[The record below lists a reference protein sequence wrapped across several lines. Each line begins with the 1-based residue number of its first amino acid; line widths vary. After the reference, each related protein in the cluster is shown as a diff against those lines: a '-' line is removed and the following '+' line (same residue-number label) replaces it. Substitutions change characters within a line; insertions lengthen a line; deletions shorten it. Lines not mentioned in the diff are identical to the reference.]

1 MVEMQCILLLL
12 LPVLAVQIAFHTVR
26 CEFQFTVT
34 PQSRQVY
41 EGEPVAF
48 ECRALFDDEIDF
60 SWTLNGVPLSV
71 QEQQPQS
78 QRAAR
83 LPRLYQNGSNL
94 HIRAV
99 NGTLDRGDYVCLATA
114 RASGARVA
122 SPPARLDVIAIA
134 PPVVQ
139 LLKHDADRGSITL
152 KCHSA
157 NLLEGTAADGRPLT
171 AATAGVGA
179 AGDDEV
185 HAEWYRNEMKLTK
198 SAHIEVQRRKL
209 HIRNVSSKDNGIY
222 SCILVITS
230 RHTEPG
236 HRITLR
242 SVKNY
247 RLKLKPGALY
257 GEGNGKIDCSK
268 NRNLLLCRGKRGDRQ
283 LSGATTIEDLAWA
296 SNLPQSD
303 EPQPVAPAQLQQAA
317 ANSAAPVRIVLH
329 PVTTVVNESQSAI
342 FNCGFRALSNES
354 GASAGGFVVRWR
366 KDGKVIR
373 KWDTAGDGGSALTT
387 IGSVDE
393 SFGATESSSS
403 NSGSSSMF
411 RDDARIHVDRTNGSL
426 VFSSV
431 VASDEGSYDCQI
443 TNNATEFL
451 VSSTAAELQI
461 ISNLRFTP
469 KPPTTKNLELGSIAK
484 IHCKAQ
490 GTPTPTVHW
499 TVEGNRSGGASADPG
514 KVGSTNPLPE
524 TVEDVNGTLVFRA
537 VTADHRGNYVC
548 VASNSQGE
556 IRASVAV
563 NVVVA
568 PKFVTAPEGTVQVS
582 ELGTV
587 QFHCVATGDPKP
599 TIQWDKDLQYLHSA
613 AGQTTGS
620 GSSNSSSSSS
630 SEIPEERVRVLA
642 NGTLVLTEVHLDD
655 EGRYGCTIGNSAG
668 LKREEVHLI
677 VRPSDGM
684 ALPEES
690 AEDGFLITRAV
701 LITMSVAFA
710 YIILVVGLMI
720 WCRHRRAARK
730 ARLDLGSKEN
740 GDAVDMRNCEI
751 EPCLPEK
758 SGSSPGRTKKLK
770 NGSAGGGAAGKEG
783 NTDKDGG
790 QDKSDDTVNSNK
802 SKKSSGSGSG
812 AQLEQLTVPRT
823 AIVEM
828 LQIGKCDFGDV
839 FIGKIRENDCR
850 LPAPRKDTGPQEPV
864 TGDEV
869 GVAPSTE
876 TGNGGV
882 GAVDELVTENERS
895 RRPSNGELNAIRP
908 ENDYKPVMVKAL
920 TKVKDEHCC
929 QEFRR
934 QLELFRTVAHR
945 NVVQVFGLCRDKDPH
960 YLLLEYTDWGD
971 LKQFLL
977 ATSPKTTPPNGT
989 VEKVAS
995 GTQAAKPPPLNVPQ
1009 ILALAHQI
1017 GRGMDAIYKARIIHK
1032 DLATRNCI
1040 ISSDFS
1046 AKISMPALAR
1056 DKYSREY
1063 CRHRNQLMPVRWL
1076 APECFHED
1084 DWSIKSDV
1092 YAFAVLVWE
1101 LFTNATE
1108 LPFKELTDE
1117 EVISS
1122 AAQPGKLE
1130 RQVADGTPE
1139 ALHKILTTC
1148 WSTNPKERPSF
1159 SQLVVAIGNCLQS
1172 EYPKEPAE

>member
-12 LPVLAVQIAFHTVR
+12 SVHLAFHTVR

-60 SWTLNGVPLSV
+60 SWTRNGVPLSV
-71 QEQQPQS
+71 RP
-78 QRAAR
+78 
-83 LPRLYQNGSNL
+83 PRLYQNGSNL

-122 SPPARLDVIAIA
+122 SPAARLDVIAIA

-157 NLLEGTAADGRPLT
+157 NLLDGTAADGRPLP
-171 AATAGVGA
+171 ANAVTAGA
-179 AGDDEV
+179 TGDDEV

-230 RHTEPG
+230 RHADPV
-236 HRITLR
+236 HRIALR

-257 GEGNGKIDCSK
+257 GEGSGKIDCSK
-268 NRNLLLCRGKRGDRQ
+268 NRNLLLCRGKRGERQ

-296 SNLPQSD
+296 SGNLPQAD
-303 EPQPVAPAQLQQAA
+303 EPQPAVPAQLQQATG
-317 ANSAAPVRIVLH
+317 STAAPVRIVLH
-329 PVTTVVNESQSAI
+329 PVTTVVNESQSAM

-354 GASAGGFVVRWR
+354 GGGFVVRWR

-373 KWDTAGDGGSALTT
+373 KWDSAGEVGSALTT

-393 SFGATESSSS
+393 SFGGTESS

-443 TNNATEFL
+443 TNNASEFL
-451 VSSTAAELQI
+451 VSSKAAELQI

-499 TVEGNRSGGASADPG
+499 TVEGNRGASVDAA
-514 KVGSTNPLPE
+514 KAGSSNPLPD

-599 TIQWDKDLQYLHSA
+599 TIQWDKDLQYLHSTA
-613 AGQTTGS
+613 QTGGGGGGDGQAGN
-620 GSSNSSSSSS
+620 GSS
-630 SEIPEERVRVLA
+630 EALEDRVRVLP
-642 NGTLVLTEVHLDD
+642 NGTLVLTEVHLED

-668 LKREEVHLI
+668 LKREEVHLT
-677 VRPSDGM
+677 VRPTYGM

-770 NGSAGGGAAGKEG
+770 NGSAGGAAASKEG
-783 NTDKDGG
+783 SADKDGG

-802 SKKSSGSGSG
+802 SKKSSGSGS
-812 AQLEQLTVPRT
+812 QLEQLSVPRS

-850 LPAPRKDTGPQEPV
+850 LPAPRKDAGPQEPV

-869 GVAPSTE
+869 SAAPATE
-876 TGNGGV
+876 A
-882 GAVDELVTENERS
+882 GAGADELVTENERS

-989 VEKVAS
+989 VDKTAS
-995 GTQAAKPPPLNVPQ
+995 GATAQATKPPPLNVPQ

-1130 RQVADGTPE
+1130 RQLAEGTPE
-1139 ALHKILTTC
+1139 ALHKILTSC